1 MNTQILN
8 ILKQYQ
14 IKDAELNKIFD
25 IDNPSQEWKMQY
37 NALKNDTQNS
47 LLNLG
52 LTQTTIDSLL
62 LAANMIELTEY
73 HIQLILSQQH

>member
-1 MNTQILN
+1 MTTQILN

-25 IDNPSQEWKMQY
+25 IDNSSQEWKMQY
-37 NALKNDTQNS
+37 NALKNDTRNS

-73 HIQLILSQQH
+73 HIQLILS

>member
-1 MNTQILN
+1 MTTQILD

-25 IDNPSQEWKMQY
+25 IDNPSQEWKVQY
-37 NALKNDTQNS
+37 NALKNDVRNS

-52 LTQTTIDSLL
+52 LTQSTIELLLMAANTID
-62 LAANMIELTEY
+62 LTKY
-73 HIQLILSQQH
+73 HINVILSQH

>member
-1 MNTQILN
+1 MKTQILN

-73 HIQLILSQQH
+73 HIQLILSQH